1 MKVQWMWGKRIEI
14 WRDFISNNGKIA
26 SCGIALPL
34 RTTRKDG
41 ERGGESDLHQRTSK
55 GASVR
60 RKGTK
65 LK

>member
-26 SCGIALPL
+26 SCGTALPL

-41 ERGGESDLHQRTSK
+41 WGQ
-55 GASVR
+55 GAAGNLTYIRELVR
-60 RKGTK
+60 EPM
-65 LK
+65 